1 MLCPFCGA
9 INIEGAD
16 ECEACGQA
24 LVLEPIPT
32 NSVEEAL
39 ITATILD
46 IGSREPITAS
56 ATTSVD
62 EVQQL
67 LVENSVGCVVIV
79 DGGGCPIG
87 IFSERDAIMKFN
99 GDVDAYLNQPVSE
112 VMSANPQVVRYESKV
127 ARAIHLMDLGHY
139 RHLPVVD
146 HEGVLVGIIS
156 VRDILKY
163 LTEKIVA

>member
-1 MLCPFCGA
+1 MLCPFCGSV
-9 INIEGAD
+9 NIEGAD

-46 IGSREPITAS
+46 IGSKEPITAT
-56 ATTSVD
+56 ATATVG
-62 EVQQL
+62 EVLEL
-67 LVENSVGCVVIV
+67 LVDNSVGCVVIV
-79 DGGGCPIG
+79 DGSECPIG

-99 GDVDAYLNQPVSE
+99 GNIDAYSNQPVSE
-112 VMSANPQVVRYESKV
+112 VMSANPQAVRYESKV
-127 ARAIHLMDLGHY
+127 ARAIHLMDIGHY

-146 HEGVLVGIIS
+146 HEGILVGIIS

-163 LTEKIVA
+163 MTEKIVA